1 MSKLIVMKN
10 ASQSHDMT
18 VIIIGNS
25 AFEGV
30 TPYGLTTA
38 QVNVNAIH
46 LTDVIERLWLQKGAY
61 FDLHYTH
68 FSVWYSRLDPH
79 PQY

>member
-1 MSKLIVMKN
+1 MSKLIVMKNASQSHDMTVIIMKN

-30 TPYGLTTA
+30 TPYGLQTLMPY
-38 QVNVNAIH
+38 I
-46 LTDVIERLWLQKGAY
+46 
-61 FDLHYTH
+61 LHYI
-68 FSVWYSRLDPH
+68 LDRCH
-79 PQY
+79 RKAMVTKRNLF

>member
-30 TPYGLTTA
+30 TPYGLQTPTA

-46 LTDVIERLWLQKGAY
+46 LTL
-61 FDLHYTH
+61 YT
-68 FSVWYSRLDPH
+68 R
-79 PQY
+79 

>member
-1 MSKLIVMKN
+1 MKN
-10 ASQSHDMT
+10 ASQSHDMP

-30 TPYGLTTA
+30 TLMDSKLTTA

-46 LTDVIERLWLQKGAY
+46 LTL
-61 FDLHYTH
+61 YT
-68 FSVWYSRLDPH
+68 R
-79 PQY
+79 

>member
-30 TPYGLTTA
+30 TPYGLHKLTTA

-46 LTDVIERLWLQKGAY
+46 LTL
-61 FDLHYTH
+61 YT
-68 FSVWYSRLDPH
+68 R
-79 PQY
+79 

>member
-30 TPYGLTTA
+30 TPYGLQTHNCTGY
-38 QVNVNAIH
+38 I
-46 LTDVIERLWLQKGAY
+46 
-61 FDLHYTH
+61 LHYI
-68 FSVWYSRLDPH
+68 LDRCH
-79 PQY
+79 RKAMVTKRNLF